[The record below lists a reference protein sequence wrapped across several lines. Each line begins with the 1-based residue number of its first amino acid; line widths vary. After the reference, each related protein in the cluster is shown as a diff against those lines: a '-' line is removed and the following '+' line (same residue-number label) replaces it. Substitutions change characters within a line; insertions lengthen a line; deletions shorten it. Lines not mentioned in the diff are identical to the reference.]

1 VGQPPRYGGYG
12 NNNKTNNNN
21 NNAGDNSKFGAGGR
35 SKSTYNNK
43 NNSNNRVPDMG
54 LLSSDPEEHAHLS
67 SLLYPRHKDGNTIY
81 AVPYSEHSS
90 FSELVS
96 FVKTFR

>member
-1 VGQPPRYGGYG
+1 
-12 NNNKTNNNN
+12 
-21 NNAGDNSKFGAGGR
+21 
-35 SKSTYNNK
+35 
-43 NNSNNRVPDMG
+43 MG
-54 LLSSDPEEHAHLS
+54 LLSSDPEEHDHLS